1 MVLQEMIDVIK
12 EIKRWMEVVLEKPFY
27 DAEMMRVEIL
37 KSNKIKTTRHGGNL
51 SLKLKEIRH

>member
-1 MVLQEMIDVIK
+1 MIQ
-12 EIKRWMEVVLEKPFY
+12 EIKRWMEAVLEKPFY

-37 KSNKIKTTRHGGNL
+37 KSNKTKTPGHVGNL